1 MNFNII
7 DTLATYRRLISAPDA
22 AMREAIF
29 RSELVA
35 PFAGVVNVFG
45 GGDGLAA
52 FAQWGMAPD
61 QFASEQGAHWAT
73 ILDTLAE
80 HGAWQ
85 RAAQALERGRAAFES
100 YAERVPLDTITFAL
114 VLADLSHMPLQR
126 GYSGFGGIPGWIMT
140 IYGEPDAYN
149 LERVEGATVH
159 ELHHNVRFRL
169 FPFNPIHT
177 TVGEYMVA
185 EGLAESFTA
194 ELYGADKVGY
204 YVTDFDEDRF
214 EETRARIGGAL
225 DQTGFNEVRGYIFG
239 DAIAGH
245 RGLPQA
251 GVPAFAGYAL
261 GYKVVQEYLKRTG
274 ATVADATFV
283 PASEIIA
290 ASRFFADRTSS
301 R

>member
-7 DTLATYRRLISAPDA
+7 DTLSTYRRLISAPDA
-22 AMREAIF
+22 ATREAIF

-45 GGDGLAA
+45 GGDGLVA
-52 FAQWGMAPD
+52 FAQWGMAPE
-61 QFASEQGAHWAT
+61 QFAGQQGAHSAT
-73 ILDTLAE
+73 ILDALAE

-85 RAAQALERGRAAFES
+85 RAAQALERGRVAFER
-100 YAERVPLDTITFAL
+100 YAEHIPLDAITFAL
-114 VLADLSHMPLQR
+114 MLADLGHVPLQR
-126 GYSGFGGIPGWIMT
+126 GYSGFGGVPGWIMT

-169 FPFNPIHT
+169 FPFNPLST

-185 EGLAESFTA
+185 EGLAESFAA
-194 ELYGADKVGY
+194 ELYGEDKIGY
-204 YVTDFDEDRF
+204 YVTDFDEGRL

-225 DQTGFNEVRGYIFG
+225 DQSGFNEVRGYIFG
-239 DAIAGH
+239 DAVVTH
-245 RGLPQA
+245 MGLPQA

-261 GYKVVQEYLKRTG
+261 GYKLVQAYLKRTG
-274 ATVADATFV
+274 ATVAAATFV

-290 ASRFFADRTSS
+290 ASRFFT
-301 R
+301 